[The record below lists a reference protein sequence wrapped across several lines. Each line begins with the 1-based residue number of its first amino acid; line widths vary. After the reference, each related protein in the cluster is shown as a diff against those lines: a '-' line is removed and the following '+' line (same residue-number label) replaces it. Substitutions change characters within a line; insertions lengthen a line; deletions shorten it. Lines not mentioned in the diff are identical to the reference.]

1 MNIMIFPAPFRYSL
15 LLAFSVLLSGFIWTG
30 GPDPVDNLSTD
41 SVQIKVSTYNI
52 RYAADED
59 VKTGNGWDIRKK
71 TVADLILNHGF
82 EIVGTQE
89 GDQGQVDDLLGL
101 MPKYAVTAYPYGG
114 KGDLH
119 NGAIFYRKDR
129 FEILGQGV
137 FWLSETPDEPSIGWD
152 ASDRRICHWARFKD
166 KTSARTFYFFN
177 AHFYWR
183 LQEAKSESG
192 PLVAKKIQE
201 IVGNEPVI
209 CTGDF
214 NSTSETSQVQAI
226 KSQLNDSF
234 EVSETGRIGIED
246 TNLGGGNFIG
256 PPKGRI
262 DYIFVSRGIQVKDY
276 AVFSDRYNG
285 DRYPSD
291 HLPVACNIGF

>member
-101 MPKYAVTAYPYGG
+101 MPKYAV
-114 KGDLH
+114 
-119 NGAIFYRKDR
+119 
-129 FEILGQGV
+129 
-137 FWLSETPDEPSIGWD
+137 
-152 ASDRRICHWARFKD
+152 
-166 KTSARTFYFFN
+166 
-177 AHFYWR
+177 
-183 LQEAKSESG
+183 
-192 PLVAKKIQE
+192 
-201 IVGNEPVI
+201 
-209 CTGDF
+209 
-214 NSTSETSQVQAI
+214 
-226 KSQLNDSF
+226 
-234 EVSETGRIGIED
+234 
-246 TNLGGGNFIG
+246 
-256 PPKGRI
+256 
-262 DYIFVSRGIQVKDY
+262 
-276 AVFSDRYNG
+276 
-285 DRYPSD
+285 
-291 HLPVACNIGF
+291 